1 MKKCC
6 FCIPLRAGTFL
17 IALWF
22 FVFSSFEAITGFLGR
37 NAILSYVSQTNK
49 SLFWIEESLAV
60 VVALGGLVGII
71 GTCFATRGFIRAF
84 SIVTWIN
91 CVFSVIQHVSSLIV
105 VGVNRQNLI
114 NECSLTLT
122 GKFDASPAE
131 VTPLYTPIMR
141 NHTLGAQPDSNSTIG
156 GSPDS
161 NSVYATCAKEV
172 EIFLIVAAVVVVV
185 VQFIQF
191 YFGMVVAAYAAKL
204 TSQPKHTK
212 LMMPQEWDEQRMP
225 MRESVY

>member
-1 MKKCC
+1 MSMKKCC

-49 SLFWIEESLAV
+49 IVFWIEESLAV

-84 SIVTWIN
+84 SIVTWIS
-91 CVFSVIQHVSSLIV
+91 CIISAIHHVSSLIV
-105 VGVNRQNLI
+105 VGMNRQNLI
-114 NECSLTLT
+114 NECSVT

-131 VTPLYTPIMR
+131 VTPLYTPIIR
-141 NHTLGAQPDSNSTIG
+141 NQTLSSQPDSNI

-172 EIFLIVAAVVVVV
+172 EVFLIAAAVVVLV

-212 LMMPQEWDEQRMP
+212 LMMRQEWDEQQMP